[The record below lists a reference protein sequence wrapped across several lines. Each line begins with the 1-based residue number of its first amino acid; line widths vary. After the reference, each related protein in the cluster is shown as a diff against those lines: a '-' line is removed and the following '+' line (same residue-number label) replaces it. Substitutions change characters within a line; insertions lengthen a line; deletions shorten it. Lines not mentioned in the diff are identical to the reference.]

1 MGEPGGRTDRDGMNE
16 DRSSGQSTRLIH
28 AGRTPMRFKGA
39 VNPPIQRASTLLTP
53 DVDALYGGSKS
64 LYGRLGTEVHDVL
77 CEGLQTPENA
87 RHAQLA
93 PNGLSACS
101 LSIGALV
108 EAGDHVV
115 ITDSAY
121 GPTRRF
127 CERYLRRMGVE
138 VSFFNPR
145 DDKQAFSEHI
155 KDNTKLVFMESPG
168 SLTFEVHK
176 ISEIVELC
184 KARSIITI
192 MDNTWAAGVFL
203 KPLDIGC
210 DLSVQ
215 ALTKYVIGHS
225 DGFGGVVM
233 TNDDSLAEK
242 VLFCAQDWGL
252 SMSPDDAYLAQR
264 GLRTLDH
271 RIRAQGHSGLEIAR
285 WLEKHPAISLVCHP
299 GLESHPDHE
308 IWTLLYT
315 GCSGLFGFTLK
326 STDESELRHF
336 FAELTLFGF
345 GFSWGGFE
353 SLMIPCDPQLK
364 RTRSRDWLNRKQG
377 SLVRISTGLENTEDL
392 IQDLDRALSMFA

>member
-1 MGEPGGRTDRDGMNE
+1 MGKPVGCADCNGMSDDRQ
-16 DRSSGQSTRLIH
+16 SGQSTRLIH
-28 AGRTPMRFKGA
+28 AGRTPTRFKGA

-53 DVDALYGGSKS
+53 DVDALYGSGKS
-64 LYGRLGTEVHDVL
+64 LYGRLGTEVHEVL
-77 CEGLQTPENA
+77 CDGLKTLENA
-87 RHAQLA
+87 RYAQLA

-101 LSIGALV
+101 LSMGALV
-108 EAGDHVV
+108 EAGDHVI

-127 CERYLRRMGVE
+127 GERYLRRMGVE
-138 VSFFNPR
+138 VSFINPR
-145 DDKQAFSEHI
+145 DNRDAFSEHI
-155 KDNTKLVFMESPG
+155 RDNTKLVFMESPG

-184 KARSIITI
+184 KERSIITI
-192 MDNTWAAGVFL
+192 MDNTWSAGVFL

-210 DLSVQ
+210 DISVQ

-225 DGFGGVVM
+225 DGFGGVVV
-233 TNDDSLAEK
+233 TNNDALAEK
-242 VLFCAQDWGL
+242 LLFCAQDWGL

-271 RIRAQGHSGLEIAR
+271 RIRAQGRSGLQIAQ
-285 WLEKHPAISLVCHP
+285 WLEAHPAISLVCHP

-308 IWTLLYT
+308 TWKTLYS

-326 STDESELRHF
+326 STDDSLLKQF
-336 FAELTLFGF
+336 FDKLTLFGF

-364 RTRSRDWLNRKQG
+364 RTRSREWLNRKQG
-377 SLVRISTGLENTEDL
+377 SLVRISVGLENTEDL
-392 IQDLDRALSMFA
+392 IEDLDRALSVFR